1 MTAPCSPAL
10 QEVTPYSKGL
20 CPPGK
25 QTGNYKKV
33 VFVKRTEKHFKL
45 FICIYLLHGRSMLS
59 FIKTKES
66 HEVKTFVKTKD
77 SYVRTMESYEVCQ
90 LGHHLGHL
98 LELIETSPVNTAEPT
113 VQAAQSCNSCCFHIV
128 SLLLL
133 SFLFLSRLIYQ
144 TSAGLHSFRIRF
156 MKHCREQIPIGSI

>member
-66 HEVKTFVKTKD
+66 HEVKTFVKT
-77 SYVRTMESYEVCQ
+77 TESCQ
-90 LGHHLGHL
+90 DYG
-98 LELIETSPVNTAEPT
+98 I
-113 VQAAQSCNSCCFHIV
+113 I
-128 SLLLL
+128 
-133 SFLFLSRLIYQ
+133 R
-144 TSAGLHSFRIRF
+144 GL
-156 MKHCREQIPIGSI
+156 PIGSPSGSFT